1 VRLLS
6 GILAATVTLV
16 SFASAAQASPASAA
30 FVSAAYQVVLHR
42 PADPVALAQYPPLL
56 DGGSLTQA
64 QLVQQLMNSD
74 EFRASEVN
82 ALYQHFLGRGA
93 DAAALNSFLGLLGNG
108 ATTAQV
114 AAVITASPE
123 YFSDGGGTNTGFIR
137 KLYADGLGR
146 PPGAVELNSY
156 LGVLNRG
163 VSRTQLA
170 TTVLQSVEGSNHLL
184 LVLYQNAMHRT
195 GTPNGST
202 LLPAA
207 LSDIRQMLTVHA
219 PMVPLQPKP
228 LPKPTV

>member
-42 PADPVALAQYPPLL
+42 PADPVALAQYPP
-56 DGGSLTQA
+56 